1 MRHINIPV
9 FIPHL
14 GCPNQCIFCNQRT
27 ISGTVEFDETKP
39 REEIETALKTVHD
52 DDECEIAFFGGS
64 FTGIDRCLMIR
75 LLDMAQEYINCGR
88 VKAIRMS
95 TRPDYINPEIIGIL
109 KNYTISCVELGI
121 QTMNDSVLAY
131 LKRGHTSEDTVNA
144 VKLLKDAGFD
154 FVGQMM
160 IGLPGAIPGDEAD
173 CAEKIS
179 LMGASGARIYPTL
192 VLRSTELE
200 YMTVHGEYIPLS
212 VEDAVERS
220 AAVLKIFS
228 LHNVPCIRIG
238 LCDSENLHSE
248 DTFVAGPNSPSIGEM
263 IRSRLFL
270 DMICEKIDALT
281 ADGNGNCKKIIIYC
295 PPKTTSQVTGNKR
308 ENIKKL
314 TARYGFLRIKVR
326 EDSSLAGYDVKVV
339 ADKED

>member
-1 MRHINIPV
+1 MKHINIPV

-27 ISGTVEFDETKP
+27 ISGTLEFDEKKP
-39 REEIETALKTVHD
+39 REEIETALKTVSD

-64 FTGIDRCLMIR
+64 FTGIDRGLMIR
-75 LLDMAQEYINCGR
+75 LLDMAQEYINCGK

-95 TRPDYINPEIIGIL
+95 TRPDYINPEIIDIL

-131 LKRGHTSEDTVNA
+131 LKRGHTSKDTVNA

-160 IGLPGAIPGDEAD
+160 IGLPGATPEDEVD

-179 LMGASGARIYPTL
+179 LMGAIGARIYPTL

-200 YMTVHGEYIPLS
+200 YMTVHGEYMPLS
-212 VEDAVERS
+212 IEEAVWRS

-228 LHNVPCIRIG
+228 RHNVPCIRIG

-248 DTFVAGPNSPSIGEM
+248 ETFVAGPNSPSIGEM
-263 IRSRLFL
+263 IRSRLFF
-270 DMICEKIDALT
+270 DVICEKIDSLKS
-281 ADGNGNCKKIIIYC
+281 GKNGNYKEITILC
-295 PPKTTSQVTGNKR
+295 PPKATSQVTGNKR

-326 EDSSLAGYDVKVV
+326 EDSSLGGYDVDII
-339 ADKED
+339 AKED